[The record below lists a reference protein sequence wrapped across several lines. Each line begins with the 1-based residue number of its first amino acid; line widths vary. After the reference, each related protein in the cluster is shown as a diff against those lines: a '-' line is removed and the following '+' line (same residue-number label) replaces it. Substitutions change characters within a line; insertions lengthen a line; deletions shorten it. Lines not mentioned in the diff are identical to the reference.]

1 MLSSELV
8 EQNWIQLLEVLN
20 SESLRP
26 RRRTVVLVDG
36 DRTLTA
42 EDTSRLF
49 LERAGLPLAPIKEAF
64 KHHGYSYPGFLF
76 HASVYLQVTEP
87 TFSRLCQEVAASV
100 TLYAGATEFLRRAAE
115 CVNVY
120 VVTAGVAPIW
130 SQLLAREGLESV
142 QVLGGIYH
150 GARYLI
156 GRDEKGR
163 ICQHLRAQGCRVVA
177 FGDSDVDTLM
187 LQGAERAVVVVNH
200 RCNEDLLPHLS
211 AHAGLSQIS
220 HSKHV
225 HPDIPCIDFFS
236 AHKIFEGE

>member
-1 MLSSELV
+1 MLPMAL
-8 EQNWIQLLEVLN
+8 EQNWLHLLDALN
-20 SESLRP
+20 SDALRP
-26 RRRTVVLVDG
+26 RRKTVVLVDG

-64 KHHGYSYPGFLF
+64 QHHGYSYPGFLF

-87 TFSRLCQEVAASV
+87 SFSRLCQEVADAV
-100 TLYAGATEFLRRAAE
+100 PLYAGAAAFLRRAAE
-115 CVNVY
+115 CADVY

-130 SQLLAREGLESV
+130 SCLLTREGLASV
-142 QVLGGIYH
+142 RVLGGICH

-163 ICQHLRAQGCRVVA
+163 ICQHLRAQGCRIVA

-187 LQGAERAVVVVNH
+187 LQAAEQAVVVVNH
-200 RCNEDLLPHLS
+200 RCNADLLPHLR

-220 HSKHV
+220 LCDHV
-225 HPDIPCIDFFS
+225 HPDIPRIDFSS
-236 AHKIFEGE
+236 AHQLFAEG